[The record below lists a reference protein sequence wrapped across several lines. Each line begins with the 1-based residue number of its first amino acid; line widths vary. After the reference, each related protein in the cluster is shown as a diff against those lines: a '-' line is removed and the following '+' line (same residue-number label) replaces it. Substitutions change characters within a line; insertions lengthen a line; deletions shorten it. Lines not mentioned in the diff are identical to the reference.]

1 MQNKPAALTVI
12 IISAAIVIAAFVAI
26 KVTRSGKITL
36 QKDPVFTD
44 EELLT
49 YAQSSFDK
57 AKMMSQDM
65 TLGTHNEARVRV
77 TFPCADMCP
86 QNTTRIIRYDVDVSR
101 CSSVGGVVK
110 ALAIP
115 SAAGLTTESFCF
127 PKVLTENNI
136 YQFFGE

>member
-57 AKMMSQDM
+57 AKMMSQDI
-65 TLGTHNEARVRV
+65 TLGTHNAARVRV
-77 TFPCADMCP
+77 TFPCADLCP
-86 QNTTRIIRYDVDVSR
+86 QNTTRIIRYDVDVSQ
-101 CSSVGGVVK
+101 CASVGGVVK
-110 ALAIP
+110 SLAIP

-127 PKVLTENNI
+127 PKVLTENNV